1 LRWFDGRAGFAWL
14 TLFQTGRQKDPS
26 DESCEP
32 ELELLAGFA
41 NRELVTDAGRGWQL
55 VVIDRSER
63 VAVENGGLGRRSLGL
78 CRL

>member
-14 TLFQTGRQKDPS
+14 TPFPDRQKKGSS

-32 ELELLAGFA
+32 ELELITGSA
-41 NRELVTDAGRGWQL
+41 NCELVTDAGQGWKL
-55 VVIDRSER
+55 VVIDRSEA

-78 CRL
+78 WPI